1 MLIKQRAN
9 GGTFVNIKQGNLVIA
24 KKNEQGEPD
33 SETFASI
40 KGVIFKVEF
49 IEEEF
54 KGKKYEK
61 AKIYLTSDNKNY
73 ILQMGTDSGYFRGF
87 CNSLKSGSP
96 TKELTITPSS
106 KEVNGKN
113 QTTCFIEQNGKFLKH
128 FYTKDFN
135 GDLPPLEKVEFK
147 GVVHY
152 DNKKQIEFWKKWLIE
167 RFENTPDVSVEPE
180 ITKAPDELKFDNND
194 DLPF

>member
-9 GGTFVNIKQGNLVIA
+9 GGTFVNIKQGTLVIA

-33 SETFASI
+33 PETFASI

-61 AKIYLTSDNKNY
+61 AKIYLTSENKNY

-152 DNKKQIEFWKKWLIE
+152 DNKKQIEFWKKWLTE
-167 RFENTPDVSVEPE
+167 RFEDTLDVSVEPE